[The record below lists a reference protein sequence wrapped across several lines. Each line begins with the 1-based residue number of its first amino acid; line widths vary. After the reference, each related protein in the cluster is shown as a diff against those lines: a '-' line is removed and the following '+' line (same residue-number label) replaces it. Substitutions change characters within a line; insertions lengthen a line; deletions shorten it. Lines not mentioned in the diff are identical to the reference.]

1 MADGISDID
10 SLTADEIM
18 QRCRDHGIA
27 LGKAV
32 KLIDALI
39 ADRPML
45 AAKMVGAT
53 TVGNHRAE
61 LVGILKYGRSYR
73 DDSPCE

>member
-1 MADGISDID
+1 MADGIPGID
-10 SLTADEIM
+10 SLTTDEIM
-18 QRCRDHGIA
+18 QRCRDYRIA

-45 AAKMVGAT
+45 AAKMVGT
-53 TVGNHRAE
+53 TTLGNHRAE
-61 LVGILKYGRSYR
+61 LVGILRYDRSYK
-73 DDSPCE
+73 DDLPRE